1 MTLRL
6 LYDEIRLGLKQLCA
20 TLGYPQTEFDVSE
33 ASRPEFGDVSCNVGF
48 LLAKALRKKP
58 FDIAQT
64 LALEYKKNLGTYV
77 SEVSAHASGYLNFV
91 ATYPLLVPHVIHSS
105 LGSNYGAVDL
115 GRNSKMVIE
124 HTSVNPNKALHVGH
138 VRNIIIG
145 DTIARILHKA

>member
-6 LYDEIRLGLKQLCA
+6 LYNEIRLGVKLVCD

-48 LLAKALRKKP
+48 LLSKALKKKP

-64 LALEYKKNLGTYV
+64 LAQEYKKNPGGYV

-91 ATYPLLVPHVIHSS
+91 ANYTKLVPDVIHAS
-105 LGSNYGAVDL
+105 LGSDYGKYL
-115 GRNSKMVIE
+115 LEKIQRW
-124 HTSVNPNKALHVGH
+124 
-138 VRNIIIG
+138 
-145 DTIARILHKA
+145 